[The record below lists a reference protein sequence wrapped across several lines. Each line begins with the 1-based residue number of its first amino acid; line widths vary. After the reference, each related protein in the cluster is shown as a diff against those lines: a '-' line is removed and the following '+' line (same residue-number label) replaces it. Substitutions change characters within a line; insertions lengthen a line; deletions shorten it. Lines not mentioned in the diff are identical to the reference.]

1 MYYVLLSPI
10 SPYNQT
16 ITIFTA
22 YQYVLFMLS
31 NIRHFCI
38 LFSSYYLI
46 TSHFIDPNSTTTGY
60 VGGAPGRFKTIEIYG
75 QQVKLKYCVTC
86 NMFRPPRA
94 SHCGLC
100 NNCVGKFLSTIY

>member
-1 MYYVLLSPI
+1 MFYLCNRI
-10 SPYNQT
+10 SD
-16 ITIFTA
+16 IF
-22 YQYVLFMLS
+22 V
-31 NIRHFCI
+31 FCF
-38 LFSSYYLI
+38 LYLI

-60 VGGAPGRFKTIEIYG
+60 VGGAPSRYKTIEIYG